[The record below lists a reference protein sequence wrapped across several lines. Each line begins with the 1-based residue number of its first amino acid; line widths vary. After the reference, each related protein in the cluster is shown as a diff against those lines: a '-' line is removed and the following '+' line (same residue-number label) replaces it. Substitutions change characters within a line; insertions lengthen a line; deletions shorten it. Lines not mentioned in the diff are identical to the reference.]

1 MLESSA
7 SASPIIPP
15 RPGASKRNPES
26 LASIPV
32 IPARPRRPTKS
43 GDQANEGS
51 DSAQTPDIEIQ
62 KPVSTK
68 SQEQNEIVPDLSDS
82 GSPPEHQ
89 VINSGDEDS
98 ADVLL
103 ELVSELNEESPTAE
117 LHIYDTEVI
126 GSGEEKTTHTLS
138 TGINSTSPAKSD
150 FGNETGTTEPITQ
163 TAQDQGSVESV
174 IEAPSEQSGA
184 KDDSSDASVAG
195 SEFTV
200 PENTPDIS
208 GHDNTPAIPSRP
220 RRVGAVEKNLDQ
232 TEGNDVR
239 TEECKKEVAQ
249 LSGPE
254 ANTEGALGTSAKVSL
269 PLGYEQ
275 APEIDTPGHV
285 INDDKE
291 DSLSLVAENT
301 GEEQHSSEST
311 FDVSKIETTPIEENL
326 EPQSATESSLTAAV
340 KAGDSHTAD
349 AQPTIPKRP
358 TRSSTPKI
366 PSRPVKQDRAT
377 STRDLDKEH
386 AIPETS
392 DSTTAKKGPP
402 PKPKK
407 LSSKIAA
414 FQQMFNQ
421 APLEHTMPK
430 PAPVERNKLSSNQTD
445 FASNLQN
452 MMGRG
457 LPLPGM
463 ANPDM
468 VKNLSPSEHSEKDE
482 ANENTES
489 AANSSIP
496 RRARGPRGK
505 RLPRLIQ
512 EAKIEVEPRFLVSVS
527 EVWLVSLSK
536 PRRENLE
543 IGDSQEADIGVM
555 GDEDKAPFPELN
567 VPDGGAEEKGENQ
580 SQDQID
586 DPRKTSTSFLTED
599 SDPVVSTIGLG
610 PNETGNP
617 DATETSVVEFLD
629 EEINAQSLNPEQTE
643 TNPGEGDVP
652 SFKDSTSSFVAS
664 SESDQDDHPEPNDEV
679 HTKEADME
687 AYEGDAIPADD
698 EVLVTSADAKADA
711 FTVEDSQ

>member
-1 MLESSA
+1 MSESSA

-62 KPVSTK
+62 KSVRTE
-68 SQEQNEIVPDLSDS
+68 SQEPSEIVSNLGDS
-82 GSPPEHQ
+82 GNPPEHQ

-98 ADVLL
+98 ADVLS

-117 LHIYDTEVI
+117 SHKYDTEVI

-138 TGINSTSPAKSD
+138 AEINSTSPAEADLDNVTS
-150 FGNETGTTEPITQ
+150 TTEPITQ

-174 IEAPSEQSGA
+174 IEAPREQSGA
-184 KDDSSDASVAG
+184 KDDSSDSSVAE
-195 SEFTV
+195 SDDTA
-200 PENTPDIS
+200 PENTPDIC
-208 GHDNTPAIPSRP
+208 GHGNTPAIPSRP
-220 RRVGAVEKNLDQ
+220 RRIGAVEKNLDQ
-232 TEGNDVR
+232 TEGDDVS
-239 TEECKKEVAQ
+239 TEECKKEVVQ
-249 LSGPE
+249 SSGPE
-254 ANTEGALGTSAKVSL
+254 ANTEGALETSAKVSS
-269 PLGYEQ
+269 PSGYEQ
-275 APEIDTPGHV
+275 APETDTPGHV

-291 DSLSLVAENT
+291 DSSSFVAENL
-301 GEEQHSSEST
+301 GEGQHSSESA
-311 FDVSKIETTPIEENL
+311 FNVSKSETKPIEESL
-326 EPQSATESSLTAAV
+326 EPQSATESSPAAAV
-340 KAGDSHTAD
+340 KAEDSHTAD
-349 AQPTIPKRP
+349 AQPIIPKRP

-377 STRDLDKEH
+377 STRDSDKEH
-386 AIPETS
+386 AKPEAS
-392 DSTTAKKGPP
+392 DSTTTKNPP

-430 PAPVERNKLSSNQTD
+430 PAPAERNKLSSNQTD

-468 VKNLSPSEHSEKDE
+468 VKKLSPSEHSEKDE

-505 RLPRLIQ
+505 RLPRSIQ
-512 EAKIEVEPRFLVSVS
+512 EAKIEVEPRFSVSVS
-527 EVWLVSLSK
+527 EVWSVSLSK
-536 PRRENLE
+536 PKQENL
-543 IGDSQEADIGVM
+543 GVGNSQEADIGVI
-555 GDEDKAPFPELN
+555 GDEDKAPFSELN
-567 VPDGGAEEKGENQ
+567 VPDEGADEKGENQ

-586 DPRKTSTSFLTED
+586 DPRNTSTSFLTEE
-599 SDPVVSTIGLG
+599 SDPVVSTIGSG
-610 PNETGNP
+610 PNETGNL
-617 DATETSVVEFLD
+617 DANETNVVEFSD
-629 EEINAQSLNPEQTE
+629 EEINSQSLNPEQSE
-643 TNPGEGDVP
+643 TNTGDGDVP
-652 SFKDSTSSFVAS
+652 GSKDSTSSFVES
-664 SESDQDDHPEPNDEV
+664 SEIDQDDYSEPNDEV

-698 EVLVTSADAKADA
+698 EVLVNSADAKADA

>member
-1 MLESSA
+1 MSESSA

-51 DSAQTPDIEIQ
+51 DSAQTPDIEIH

-68 SQEQNEIVPDLSDS
+68 SQEPNEIVSNLSDS

-98 ADVLL
+98 ADVLS

-117 LHIYDTEVI
+117 SHIYDNEDFE
-126 GSGEEKTTHTLS
+126 SGQEKTTHTLS
-138 TGINSTSPAKSD
+138 TGINSTSPAESD
-150 FGNETGTTEPITQ
+150 LDNETGTTEPITQ

-184 KDDSSDASVAG
+184 KDDSSDASV
-195 SEFTV
+195 SESDDTA

-220 RRVGAVEKNLDQ
+220 RRIGAVEKNLDQ
-232 TEGNDVR
+232 TEGDDVS
-239 TEECKKEVAQ
+239 TEECKKEVVQ
-249 LSGPE
+249 SSGPE
-254 ANTEGALGTSAKVSL
+254 ANTEGALETSAKVSS
-269 PLGYEQ
+269 PSGYEQ
-275 APEIDTPGHV
+275 APETDTPGHV

-291 DSLSLVAENT
+291 DSLSFVAENT

-311 FDVSKIETTPIEENL
+311 FDVSKSETKPIEESL
-326 EPQSATESSLTAAV
+326 ETQSATESSLAATV
-340 KAGDSHTAD
+340 NAEDSHTAD

-377 STRDLDKEH
+377 STRDSDKEH
-386 AIPETS
+386 AIPEAS
-392 DSTTAKKGPP
+392 DSTIAKKGPP

-430 PAPVERNKLSSNQTD
+430 PAPAERNKLSSNQTD

-463 ANPDM
+463 VNPDM
-468 VKNLSPSEHSEKDE
+468 VKKLSPSEHSEKDE

-489 AANSSIP
+489 AASSSIP

-505 RLPRLIQ
+505 RLPRSIQ
-512 EAKIEVEPRFLVSVS
+512 EAKIEVEPRFSVSVS
-527 EVWLVSLSK
+527 EVWSVSLSK
-536 PRRENLE
+536 PRRENIE
-543 IGDSQEADIGVM
+543 VGNSQEADISVM
-555 GDEDKAPFPELN
+555 GDEDEAPLSELN
-567 VPDGGAEEKGENQ
+567 VPDEGAEEKGESQ
-580 SQDQID
+580 SRDQID
-586 DPRKTSTSFLTED
+586 DLKNTSTSLLTEE
-599 SDPVVSTIGLG
+599 SYPVVSTVGSG
-610 PNETGNP
+610 PNETENP
-617 DATETSVVEFLD
+617 DATETSVVEFSD
-629 EEINAQSLNPEQTE
+629 EEITSQPRNPEQSE
-643 TNPGEGDVP
+643 TIIDEGDVP
-652 SFKDSTSSFVAS
+652 SSKDSTSSFVAT
-664 SESDQDDHPEPNDEV
+664 SESDQDDHPEPNDEA
-679 HTKEADME
+679 HMKEADME

-698 EVLVTSADAKADA
+698 EVLVTSADAKTDA
-711 FTVEDSQ
+711 FTVEEY

>member
-1 MLESSA
+1 MSESSA

-51 DSAQTPDIEIQ
+51 DSAQTPEIEVQ
-62 KPVSTK
+62 KPVRTE

-89 VINSGDEDS
+89 VINGGDEDS
-98 ADVLL
+98 ADVLS

-117 LHIYDTEVI
+117 SRVYDNEDFE
-126 GSGEEKTTHTLS
+126 SGEKKTTHTLS
-138 TGINSTSPAKSD
+138 AGINSTSPAESD
-150 FGNETGTTEPITQ
+150 LDNVTSTTEPIIQ
-163 TAQDQGSVESV
+163 AAQDQGSAESV
-174 IEAPSEQSGA
+174 IEAASEQSRA
-184 KDDSSDASVAG
+184 KDDSSDSSVAD
-195 SEFTV
+195 SEFTA

-220 RRVGAVEKNLDQ
+220 RRVGAVGKNLDQ
-232 TEGNDVR
+232 TESDDVS
-239 TEECKKEVAQ
+239 TEECKKGVAQ
-249 LSGPE
+249 SSGPE
-254 ANTEGALGTSAKVSL
+254 ANTEGALGTLAKVSS
-269 PLGYEQ
+269 PSGYEQ

-301 GEEQHSSEST
+301 GEEQHSSESA
-311 FDVSKIETTPIEENL
+311 FNVSKSETKPIEESL
-326 EPQSATESSLTAAV
+326 EPQSATESSPAAAV

-377 STRDLDKEH
+377 TTLDSDKEH
-386 AIPETS
+386 AKPETS

-468 VKNLSPSEHSEKDE
+468 VKKLSPSEHSEKDE

-505 RLPRLIQ
+505 RLPRSIQ
-512 EAKIEVEPRFLVSVS
+512 EAKIEVEPRFSVSVS
-527 EVWLVSLSK
+527 EVWSVSLSK

-543 IGDSQEADIGVM
+543 VGDSREADIGVM
-555 GDEDKAPFPELN
+555 GDEDEAPFSELN
-567 VPDGGAEEKGENQ
+567 VPDEGAEKGESQ

-586 DPRKTSTSFLTED
+586 DPKNTSTSFLTEE
-599 SDPVVSTIGLG
+599 SDPVVSTIGSG
-610 PNETGNP
+610 PNETENP
-617 DATETSVVEFLD
+617 DATETSVVEFSD
-629 EEINAQSLNPEQTE
+629 EEINSQPRNPEQSE
-643 TNPGEGDVP
+643 TIIGEGDVHGL
-652 SFKDSTSSFVAS
+652 KDSTSSFVAS
-664 SESDQDDHPEPNDEV
+664 SESDQDDHPEANDEV
-679 HTKEADME
+679 HMKEADME

-698 EVLVTSADAKADA
+698 EVLVTSADAKADT
-711 FTVEDSQ
+711 FTVEEYQ

>member
-1 MLESSA
+1 MSESSA

-26 LASIPV
+26 LASIPA

-62 KPVSTK
+62 KPVRTE
-68 SQEQNEIVPDLSDS
+68 SQEPNEIVPNLSDS

-98 ADVLL
+98 ADVLS
-103 ELVSELNEESPTAE
+103 ELVSELNEESPSAE
-117 LHIYDTEVI
+117 SHIYDNEVI

-138 TGINSTSPAKSD
+138 AGINSTSPAESD
-150 FGNETGTTEPITQ
+150 FDNVTSTTEPITQ
-163 TAQDQGSVESV
+163 TAQDQGSLESV

-184 KDDSSDASVAG
+184 KDDSSDSSV
-195 SEFTV
+195 SESDDPA

-220 RRVGAVEKNLDQ
+220 RRIGATEKNLDQ
-232 TEGNDVR
+232 TEGNGVS
-239 TEECKKEVAQ
+239 TEECKKMVAQ
-249 LSGPE
+249 SSGPE
-254 ANTEGALGTSAKVSL
+254 ANTEGALETSAKVSSQS
-269 PLGYEQ
+269 GYEQ
-275 APEIDTPGHV
+275 APETDTPGHV
-285 INDDKE
+285 INDE
-291 DSLSLVAENT
+291 GGDSFSLVAENT
-301 GEEQHSSEST
+301 GEEQHSFESAT
-311 FDVSKIETTPIEENL
+311 NASKIETTPIEENL
-326 EPQSATESSLTAAV
+326 EPQSATESSLAAAV
-340 KAGDSHTAD
+340 KAEDSHTAD

-377 STRDLDKEH
+377 THDSDKEH

-468 VKNLSPSEHSEKDE
+468 VKKLSPSGHSEKDE

-512 EAKIEVEPRFLVSVS
+512 EAKIEVEPRFSVSVS
-527 EVWLVSLSK
+527 EVWSVSLSK
-536 PRRENLE
+536 PRRENIE
-543 IGDSQEADIGVM
+543 VGDSREADISVM
-555 GDEDKAPFPELN
+555 GDEDKAPFSELN
-567 VPDGGAEEKGENQ
+567 VPDEGAEEKGESQ

-586 DPRKTSTSFLTED
+586 DPKNTSSSFLTEE
-599 SDPVVSTIGLG
+599 SVPVVSTIGSG

-617 DATETSVVEFLD
+617 DAIETNVVEFSD
-629 EEINAQSLNPEQTE
+629 EEINYQSLNPEQSE
-643 TNPGEGDVP
+643 TNTSEGDVP
-652 SFKDSTSSFVAS
+652 GFKDSTSSFVAS

-679 HTKEADME
+679 HMKEADME
-687 AYEGDAIPADD
+687 AYEGDAVLADD

>member
-1 MLESSA
+1 MSESSA

-62 KPVSTK
+62 KPVSTE
-68 SQEQNEIVPDLSDS
+68 SQEPNEIVSNLSDS

-89 VINSGDEDS
+89 AINSGDEDS
-98 ADVLL
+98 ADVLSA
-103 ELVSELNEESPTAE
+103 LVSELNEESPTAE
-117 LHIYDTEVI
+117 SHKYDNEDFE
-126 GSGEEKTTHTLS
+126 SGEKKTTHTLS
-138 TGINSTSPAKSD
+138 ADINSTSPAEADLDNVTS
-150 FGNETGTTEPITQ
+150 TTEPITQ
-163 TAQDQGSVESV
+163 TAQDQDSVGSV
-174 IEAPSEQSGA
+174 IEAASEQSGA
-184 KDDSSDASVAG
+184 KDDSSDSSVAG

-208 GHDNTPAIPSRP
+208 GHNNTPAIPSRP
-220 RRVGAVEKNLDQ
+220 RRIGATEKNPDQ
-232 TEGNDVR
+232 TEGNDVS

-249 LSGPE
+249 SSGPE
-254 ANTEGALGTSAKVSL
+254 ANMEGALETLAKVSS
-269 PLGYEQ
+269 PSGYEQ
-275 APEIDTPGHV
+275 APETDTPGHV
-285 INDDKE
+285 INDDDE

-301 GEEQHSSEST
+301 GEEQHSSESAT
-311 FDVSKIETTPIEENL
+311 NVSKSETKPIEESL
-326 EPQSATESSLTAAV
+326 ETQSLTESSPAAV
-340 KAGDSHTAD
+340 KEEDSRPAD

-377 STRDLDKEH
+377 THDSDKEH
-386 AIPETS
+386 AKPEAS

-463 ANPDM
+463 VNPDM
-468 VKNLSPSEHSEKDE
+468 VKKLSPSEHSEKDE

-489 AANSSIP
+489 AASSSIP

-505 RLPRLIQ
+505 RLPRSIQ
-512 EAKIEVEPRFLVSVS
+512 EAKIEVEPRFSVSVS
-527 EVWLVSLSK
+527 EVWSVSLSK
-536 PRRENLE
+536 PKRENLE
-543 IGDSQEADIGVM
+543 VGDSQEADISVM
-555 GDEDKAPFPELN
+555 GDEDEAPFSELN
-567 VPDGGAEEKGENQ
+567 VPDEGAEERGESQ

-586 DPRKTSTSFLTED
+586 DPRKTSTSSLTEESD
-599 SDPVVSTIGLG
+599 SVVSTIGSG
-610 PNETGNP
+610 PNETGNL
-617 DATETSVVEFLD
+617 DANETNVVD
-629 EEINAQSLNPEQTE
+629 EEINSQPRNPEQSE
-643 TNPGEGDVP
+643 TIIGEGDVP

>member
-1 MLESSA
+1 MRARTQHKPLTSRSKSPFRTESHE
-7 SASPIIPP
+7 P
-15 RPGASKRNPES
+15 
-26 LASIPV
+26 
-32 IPARPRRPTKS
+32 
-43 GDQANEGS
+43 
-51 DSAQTPDIEIQ
+51 
-62 KPVSTK
+62 
-68 SQEQNEIVPDLSDS
+68 NEIVPELSGS

-103 ELVSELNEESPTAE
+103 ELVSELNKESPTAE
-117 LHIYDTEVI
+117 SHIYDNEVI
-126 GSGEEKTTHTLS
+126 GSGEEKTTHEPYAE
-138 TGINSTSPAKSD
+138 INSTSPAEADLDNVTS
-150 FGNETGTTEPITQ
+150 TTEPITQ

-174 IEAPSEQSGA
+174 IDAPSEQSGT
-184 KDDSSDASVAG
+184 KDDTSDSSV
-195 SEFTV
+195 SESDDTA

-208 GHDNTPAIPSRP
+208 GHGNTPAIPSRP
-220 RRVGAVEKNLDQ
+220 RRIGAVGKNLAE
-232 TEGNDVR
+232 TEGDDVS
-239 TEECKKEVAQ
+239 TEECKKMVAQ

-254 ANTEGALGTSAKVSL
+254 ANTEGALETSAKVSL

-275 APEIDTPGHV
+275 APETDTPGHV

-291 DSLSLVAENT
+291 GSLSFVAKNL
-301 GEEQHSSEST
+301 GEGQHSSEST
-311 FDVSKIETTPIEENL
+311 FDVSKSETKPIEESL
-326 EPQSATESSLTAAV
+326 EPQSATESSPAAAV
-340 KAGDSHTAD
+340 KAEDSHTAD
-349 AQPTIPKRP
+349 AQPIIPKRP

-386 AIPETS
+386 AKPEAS
-392 DSTTAKKGPP
+392 DCTTAKKGPP

-430 PAPVERNKLSSNQTD
+430 PAPAERNKLSSHQTD

-463 ANPDM
+463 VNPDM
-468 VKNLSPSEHSEKDE
+468 VKKLSPSEHSEKDE
-482 ANENTES
+482 ANENEES

-536 PRRENLE
+536 PKRENLE
-543 IGDSQEADIGVM
+543 VGDSQEADIGVM
-555 GDEDKAPFPELN
+555 GDEDEAPFSELN

-586 DPRKTSTSFLTED
+586 DPKNTSSSFLTEE

-610 PNETGNP
+610 PNETGNL
-617 DATETSVVEFLD
+617 DANETNVMD
-629 EEINAQSLNPEQTE
+629 EEINSQCLNPEQSE
-643 TNPGEGDVP
+643 TNPGEGDVHGL
-652 SFKDSTSSFVAS
+652 KDSTLSFVAS

-679 HTKEADME
+679 HMKEADME
-687 AYEGDAIPADD
+687 AYEGDAILAHD

>member
-1 MLESSA
+1 MSESSA

-51 DSAQTPDIEIQ
+51 DSAQTPDIEIH

-68 SQEQNEIVPDLSDS
+68 SQEPNEIVSNLSDS

-98 ADVLL
+98 ADVLS

-117 LHIYDTEVI
+117 SHIYDNEDFE
-126 GSGEEKTTHTLS
+126 SGQEKTTHTLS
-138 TGINSTSPAKSD
+138 TGINSTSPAESD
-150 FGNETGTTEPITQ
+150 LDNETGTTEPITQ

-184 KDDSSDASVAG
+184 KDDSSDSSV
-195 SEFTV
+195 SESDDTA

-208 GHDNTPAIPSRP
+208 GHGNTPAIPSRP
-220 RRVGAVEKNLDQ
+220 QRVGAVGKNLDQ
-232 TEGNDVR
+232 TEGDDVS
-239 TEECKKEVAQ
+239 TEECKKEVVQ
-249 LSGPE
+249 SSGPE
-254 ANTEGALGTSAKVSL
+254 ANTEGALETSAKVSS
-269 PLGYEQ
+269 PSGYEQ
-275 APEIDTPGHV
+275 APETDTPGHV

-291 DSLSLVAENT
+291 DSLSFVAENL
-301 GEEQHSSEST
+301 GEGQHSSEST
-311 FDVSKIETTPIEENL
+311 FDVSKSETKPIEESL
-326 EPQSATESSLTAAV
+326 GPQSATESSPAAAV
-340 KAGDSHTAD
+340 KAEDSHTAD

-377 STRDLDKEH
+377 STHDSYKEH
-386 AIPETS
+386 AKPEAS
-392 DSTTAKKGPP
+392 DCTTAKKGPP

-430 PAPVERNKLSSNQTD
+430 PAPAERNKLSSNQTD

-468 VKNLSPSEHSEKDE
+468 VKKLSPSEQSERE

-489 AANSSIP
+489 AASSSIP

-505 RLPRLIQ
+505 RLPRSIQ
-512 EAKIEVEPRFLVSVS
+512 EAKIEVEPRFSVSVS
-527 EVWLVSLSK
+527 EVWSVSLLK
-536 PRRENLE
+536 PRRANIEV
-543 IGDSQEADIGVM
+543 GDSQEADIGVV
-555 GDEDKAPFPELN
+555 GDEDKAPFSELN
-567 VPDGGAEEKGENQ
+567 VPDEGAEEKGESQ

-586 DPRKTSTSFLTED
+586 DLKNTSTSLLTEE
-599 SDPVVSTIGLG
+599 SYPVVSTIGSG
-610 PNETGNP
+610 PNESENP
-617 DATETSVVEFLD
+617 DATETSVVEFSD
-629 EEINAQSLNPEQTE
+629 EEINSQSLNSEQSE
-643 TNPGEGDVP
+643 TNPGEGDLP
-652 SFKDSTSSFVAS
+652 GSKDSTSSFVAS
-664 SESDQDDHPEPNDEV
+664 SESDQDGHPEPNDEV
-679 HTKEADME
+679 HMIEADME

-698 EVLVTSADAKADA
+698 EVLVTSADAKIDA
-711 FTVEDSQ
+711 FTVEEYQ